1 MLFSMDSWPGIADG
15 SIKVTFR
22 TWTRPQAKIGGRY
35 RIGGML
41 IEATDVRQV
50 RVKEITDDDAH
61 RAGATDRA
69 ALVKRLGTSESA
81 WRVDFVFVGP
91 DDRIARRD
99 DTSSDDLTDVTAR
112 LSRLDRNGAWTR
124 QTLQLIERYPGIVST
139 TLARH
144 ANQERPAFKLNVRK
158 LKELGL
164 TESLEVGYRLSPR
177 GEAVLRN
184 LGVATLPPRRGLRA
198 ASRGTLTTSARI
210 HRIVH
215 RIVHRV

>member
-15 SIKVTFR
+15 SITITFR
-22 TWTRPQAKIGGRY
+22 AWTRPQAKVGGRY

-50 RVKEITDDDAH
+50 GLSEITDDDA
-61 RAGATDRA
+61 RRTGAADRA
-69 ALVKRLGTSESA
+69 ALLKRLGTGDA
-81 WRVDFVFVGP
+81 VWRVDFVFVGP
-91 DDRIARRD
+91 DDRIARRN
-99 DTSSDDLTDVTAR
+99 DTSSEDLTDVMAK
-112 LSRLDRNGAWTR
+112 LSRLDRTGAWTR

-164 TESLEVGYRLSPR
+164 TESLEIGYRLSPR
-177 GEAVLRN
+177 GEAVLRQM
-184 LGVATLPPRRGLRA
+184 G
-198 ASRGTLTTSARI
+198 
-210 HRIVH
+210 
-215 RIVHRV
+215 

>member
-1 MLFSMDSWPGIADG
+1 MDTWPGIADG
-15 SIKVTFR
+15 SITVTFR
-22 TWTRPQAKIGGRY
+22 AWSRPQAKIGGRY

-50 RVKEITDDDAH
+50 RVDELTTEDA
-61 RAGATDRA
+61 RQAGAPDRPT
-69 ALVKRLGTSESA
+69 LVKRFGDTDPV

-91 DDRIARRD
+91 DDRIARRN
-99 DTSSDDLTDVTAR
+99 DTSSEDMSDLMAR
-112 LSRLDRNGAWTR
+112 LARLDRNIPWTR
-124 QTLQLIERYPGIVST
+124 QTLRLIEQYPGIVST

-144 ANQERPAFKLNVRK
+144 AGQERPAFKLNVRK

-184 LGVATLPPRRGLRA
+184 VR
-198 ASRGTLTTSARI
+198 
-210 HRIVH
+210 
-215 RIVHRV
+215 